1 MGSFAAA
8 ASTVADERPALVGP
22 HDRGSERGSGEEG
35 GPGWFYNGR
44 DGGLHGPFPLVQ
56 LKRWLTQGLLPL
68 DHLVFRGGSNVWLT
82 LENAQSP
89 PPPPLPR
96 SQLPP
101 SPPLPPPSPRSGASS
116 AAFLAALARPL
127 SSAGSRPEALEAN
140 GDRVSVPLADQDG
153 ASGPALSD
161 CGFSDATEESGSKE
175 GGGKDSQEAGGK
187 EEEVDQ
193 GLAAIDRRVEQLMQ
207 GFRRAEGHEKE
218 IVTEALRSA
227 SRRAAE
233 DSDVEWAS
241 EEWPRS
247 HRGPQGFAEPW
258 QYPEFGSKPGPTAA
272 AAAPVPGLGLE
283 ASSPAAKLMKEE
295 DLSKVESERDSGMP
309 AWCNEEASSQEV
321 AVVGNGGALLRGS
334 NVAGLWPL
342 RGGDWCWETTEQV
355 AGAPA
360 EGVKRVVNGGRPLCL
375 ERSGG
380 AVDPRPPPTAAR
392 PAVPAAGALL
402 ALPDWACKAAEAAS
416 GSSLLE
422 AATSHGLSV
431 RVRPPGAGEV
441 SSPSLEQ
448 GGTPRS
454 QGSTPRAVTPSKGRG
469 FPVAIKPPTG
479 SGGSSGETAKQQGL
493 SVKGGSRVLSP
504 SAAAT
509 VQAGARARTTSGG
522 GGIKPA
528 GVPPRAG
535 SRPVSRRAEE
545 GGGRMEILPLA
556 RRNVEVLKR
565 QALAVTARLPR
576 EDVGD
581 KDVVLGSPP
590 PESRLLQG
598 PPFMPAEPAGG
609 CRGSQE
615 GSSPLLSQPSPG
627 TGRAPSGAA
636 LAPSPGS
643 QSWGDVKDAVL
654 QEQSSVDM
662 REDSQQSAAS
672 AEQRACLSE
681 HGGVALPWVATVQ
694 TQKSG
699 NKGEPDSGH
708 QRRAEPSA
716 VLGTAAHVCR
726 KLHES
731 VVSAYRT
738 KVLAAALKDAL
749 SDRLGSSRQVNDRTL
764 DPVSRLLPDGR
775 DSATLSPAS
784 TGIVEDGPA
793 TISRP
798 DGLRSINGFDVRSD
812 NQVVGAEST
821 SQLRSSV
828 PQFPGAEKVAPPS
841 TSHDGHRP
849 QRRMLSTLD
858 TDSDEDKG
866 GTWGGTLSL
875 PNVRDT
881 QAKLSEEDIDVLNAV
896 ARRIDCD
903 ARQRSAG
910 GQCRPMKA
918 RLLGATP
925 DLTEVDHCL
934 KPRADS
940 WRDQCGAGQ
949 GWAEL
954 PSSALVQVL
963 ACLRGNLQSLV
974 RASATC
980 KAWRLAVTHFM
991 PELRM
996 ADLSDVG
1003 TNFQTEAFASLQALK
1018 PRGLKRASLKK
1029 CTQLSL
1035 KSVESLLQTCPSIS
1049 ELDITGCAHLR
1060 DLPHL
1065 HPEVCFVD
1073 EGMKLGVRNGKIA
1086 RLSADSGKK
1095 LRGVAT
1101 VKHVKA
1107 VPGSDNL
1114 NHDFYQNG
1122 AVVRNIPG
1130 NALDRVSGGL
1140 QKSMPGSTYQSGG
1153 VGRARLA
1160 NGAGWSR
1167 SNNLGHPSGKA
1178 KVGSKRGSA
1187 EKQTS
1192 NKSEKVTLIGRELES
1207 VLRKLVAMDK
1217 KRIFTQPMTDDVCPK
1232 YSAKI
1237 KVPMDLSLIEKR
1249 LRQGVYSGGAKAA
1262 DEFFSDISRM
1272 CRNVWQCEMNLG
1284 TKSPLYNHATE
1295 LFKENHR
1302 LNAAFMKAIQPDLS
1316 RTKSVLIKAKPSSK
1330 SSGRRRK
1337 VEEGVLTKPGR
1348 KRRRNENSSS
1358 EEEEGSV
1365 DDSGEDDIARRKGV
1379 AREKQT
1385 VVERNPWSE
1394 SEDEDESSGSEID
1407 DDDFT
1412 EFLTEPAEVER
1423 REKEKAKKIEE
1434 KEEEEWK
1441 KRCAEMGI
1449 GAEERQKRKAWGNS
1463 MNSKATVPPITR
1475 KYEVINEYFI
1485 VEEEE
1490 EVQQKMVVHLPE
1502 TYANSNH
1509 PQANAE
1515 QYCHLDV
1522 PDLKKPKPRK
1532 VLGKEVVEQEVYGID
1547 PFTHN
1552 LLLDTMPSNHMG
1564 FLEQEDQQAFI
1575 EETLLLA
1582 LNKEAQMFGGE
1593 LKAPME
1599 LPLDRVME
1607 RVIKEAEEKGDSQLG
1622 TFTSLLLANMRAR
1635 PKDKYNAYR
1644 KGLGVICNSSDGFTR
1659 DDFVVEFFGEVY
1671 PPWRWFEKQDGIR
1684 FIQKKESVTEFYN
1697 IYLERPKADAAGYDV
1712 LIVDAMHRANFASR
1726 LCHSCRPN
1734 CEAKVT
1740 AVDGK
1745 YMIGV
1750 YTLRQILSGEE
1761 LTFDYNSVTESQEEY
1776 KQAVCLCGHR
1786 LCKGSYLSLNSAT
1799 TFQQV
1804 ISEHHGLLDRH
1815 CMLLEACS
1823 SKEGITAAELEQL
1836 AKSGFGKCLLNDL
1849 PDWAVKYAARL
1860 VEFIAEERKLLPAI
1874 LYKEGRKGRRR
1885 PMQRLQDDGEDSLEA
1900 AQEQAEG
1907 VWLSRLQNLAITL
1920 DKVRYCLKVLY
1931 GEAKEGLPPLRILSP
1946 RELIQKLW
1954 TGDGSSEASVVNQML
1969 KCVAPHMEKAAM
1981 ARLWQEVRSRDG
1993 VPETTAGMR
2002 QLRVNLLWLRDYLLT
2017 LESSAVSRHDAAADL
2032 LHLYAHTE
2040 TFFTTQEYDAFD
2052 SPPLVIRKEDLG
2064 LRSGGAAVDGGD
2076 REWSKTYDRDHIL
2089 GQLVYWFKQTVADP
2103 GHSLAAARRGCL
2115 VLPDPSS
2122 CYSRNQ
2128 QQAVMRAY
2136 GPQQRKEMFDKMEN
2150 KPQKY
2155 WQKANDKWLWDY
2167 RNRQLYGSPMLDA
2180 TMAGRSLCGSELMT
2194 WLRDRPVKFV
2204 GPYDS

>member
-1 MGSFAAA
+1 
-8 ASTVADERPALVGP
+8 
-22 HDRGSERGSGEEG
+22 
-35 GPGWFYNGR
+35 
-44 DGGLHGPFPLVQ
+44 
-56 LKRWLTQGLLPL
+56 
-68 DHLVFRGGSNVWLT
+68 
-82 LENAQSP
+82 
-89 PPPPLPR
+89 
-96 SQLPP
+96 
-101 SPPLPPPSPRSGASS
+101 
-116 AAFLAALARPL
+116 
-127 SSAGSRPEALEAN
+127 
-140 GDRVSVPLADQDG
+140 
-153 ASGPALSD
+153 
-161 CGFSDATEESGSKE
+161 
-175 GGGKDSQEAGGK
+175 
-187 EEEVDQ
+187 
-193 GLAAIDRRVEQLMQ
+193 
-207 GFRRAEGHEKE
+207 
-218 IVTEALRSA
+218 
-227 SRRAAE
+227 
-233 DSDVEWAS
+233 
-241 EEWPRS
+241 
-247 HRGPQGFAEPW
+247 
-258 QYPEFGSKPGPTAA
+258 
-272 AAAPVPGLGLE
+272 
-283 ASSPAAKLMKEE
+283 
-295 DLSKVESERDSGMP
+295 MP

-321 AVVGNGGALLRGS
+321 AVVGNGGALSRGC

-355 AGAPA
+355 AGVPA

-380 AVDPRPPPTAAR
+380 AFDPRPPLTAAR
-392 PAVPAAGALL
+392 SAVPAAGALL

-431 RVRPPGAGEV
+431 RVWPPGAGEV

-493 SVKGGSRVLSP
+493 SVKAGSRVRSP
-504 SAAAT
+504 LAAAS

-522 GGIKPA
+522 GGVKPA
-528 GVPPRAG
+528 SVPRRAG

-565 QALAVTARLPR
+565 QALAVAARLLR
-576 EDVGD
+576 EDAGD
-581 KDVVLGSPP
+581 KAAVLGSPL
-590 PESRLLQG
+590 PESQLLQA
-598 PPFMPAEPAGG
+598 PPPVPAEPADG

-615 GSSPLLSQPSPG
+615 GSSPLLSRPSPG
-627 TGRAPSGAA
+627 TGRAPSDGA

-643 QSWGDVKDAVL
+643 QSWGDVKEAVL
-654 QEQSSVDM
+654 KELQSSADM

-672 AEQRACLSE
+672 AEQRACLPE
-681 HGGVALPWVATVQ
+681 HSGLPLSRVATDQ
-694 TQKSG
+694 GQKSG
-699 NKGEPDSGH
+699 NKAEPYSGH
-708 QRRAEPSA
+708 RRRAEPSA
-716 VLGTAAHVCR
+716 ALGSPAHICR
-726 KLHES
+726 KLPES

-738 KVLAAALKDAL
+738 KVLAPALKDAL
-749 SDRLGSSRQVNDRTL
+749 SDLLGSSGQVNGRTP
-764 DPVSRLLPDGR
+764 DPVSRWLPDGR
-775 DSATLSPAS
+775 DCVTLSPVSAA
-784 TGIVEDGPA
+784 IVENGPA
-793 TISRP
+793 TMVKP
-798 DGLRSINGFDVRSD
+798 DGSRSLDGSDVRS
-812 NQVVGAEST
+812 NSEVVGAEST

-828 PQFPGAEKVAPPS
+828 PQSPGPGKVAPHS
-841 TSHDGHRP
+841 TSHDGHRL

-875 PNVRDT
+875 PNVTDT
-881 QAKLSEEDIDVLNAV
+881 QARVSEEDTDVLNAV

-910 GQCRPMKA
+910 GHCRPIKA
-918 RLLGATP
+918 RLLGAMP
-925 DLTEVDHCL
+925 DLAEVDHCL

-940 WRDQCGAGQ
+940 QRDQCGAGQ

-963 ACLRGNLQSLV
+963 ACLRGKLRSLV

-980 KAWRLAVTHFM
+980 KAWRLAVTHFIQ
-991 PELRM
+991 ELRR

-1003 TNFQTEAFASLQALK
+1003 ANSQSEALASLQALK
-1018 PRGLKRASLKK
+1018 PRGLQRACLKE
-1029 CTQLSL
+1029 CTQLSM

-1065 HPEVCFVD
+1065 HPEICFID

-1086 RLSADSGKK
+1086 GLSADSGKK
-1095 LRGVAT
+1095 SRNVAT
-1101 VKHVKA
+1101 MKHVKA
-1107 VPGSDNL
+1107 VPSSDNL

-1122 AVVRNIPG
+1122 AVVRNLSG
-1130 NALDRVSGGL
+1130 NALDRASGGL
-1140 QKSMPGSTYQSGG
+1140 QKSMPGSTLQSGG

-1167 SNNLGHPSGKA
+1167 SNNLGHPSSKA

-1187 EKQTS
+1187 EKPTS
-1192 NKSEKVTLIGRELES
+1192 NKSEKVTLVERELDS
-1207 VLRKLVAMDK
+1207 ALRKLVAMDK
-1217 KRIFTQPMTDDVCPK
+1217 RRIFTQPMTDDVCPK

-1302 LNAAFMKAIQPDLS
+1302 LNAAFTKAIQPDLS
-1316 RTKSVLIKAKPSSK
+1316 RTKSVLIKAKPLRK

-1348 KRRRNENSSS
+1348 KRRRDENSSS

-1365 DDSGEDDIARRKGV
+1365 DDSGEDDVARRKGI
-1379 AREKQT
+1379 ARERQT

-1394 SEDEDESSGSEID
+1394 SEDEDESSGSETD

-1449 GAEERQKRKAWGNS
+1449 SAEERQKRKAWGNS
-1463 MNSKATVPPITR
+1463 MNSKAMVPPITR
-1475 KYEVINEYFI
+1475 KYEVIDEYVI

-1490 EVQQKMVVHLPE
+1490 EVRQKMVVHLPE
-1502 TYANSNH
+1502 TYTDSSH
-1509 PQANAE
+1509 PQTFEYGKFVHGCANANAE
-1515 QYCHLDV
+1515 QYCHLDF
-1522 PDLKKPKPRK
+1522 PNLKEPKPRK
-1532 VLGKEVVEQEVYGID
+1532 VLGKEVLEQEVYGID

-1564 FLEQEDQQAFI
+1564 FLEPDDQHAFM
-1575 EETLLLA
+1575 EEVISYSYFNMPLSFFMLLQTLLLA
-1582 LNKEAQMFGGE
+1582 LNKEAQIFGGE

-1607 RVIKEAEEKGDSQLG
+1607 RVIKKAEVKGDSHLG

-1644 KGLGVICNSSDGFTR
+1644 KGLGVICDSSDGFTR

-1750 YTLRQILSGEE
+1750 YTLRQILPGEE

-1804 ISEHHGLLDRH
+1804 IGEHHGLLDRH
-1815 CMLLEACS
+1815 RMLLEACS
-1823 SKEGITAAELEQL
+1823 SKEGVTAAEIEQL
-1836 AKSGFGKCLLNDL
+1836 AKSGFGKCLLHDL

-1860 VEFIAEERKLLPAI
+1860 VEFIAEERKLLPGI

-1954 TGDGSSEASVVNQML
+1954 IGDGSSEASVVNQML

-1993 VPETTAGMR
+1993 VPETTEGMR

-2150 KPQKY
+2150 KPQKH

-2180 TMAGRSLCGSELMT
+2180 TMAGRSLCGSELMA